1 MSSSDETDSSTYE
14 SDGDN
19 DEFQD
24 TCFNYK
30 FKYPPTKKKMKNI
43 DWVQCDACDHWF
55 HEFCVSRD
63 ESSDLFTCIY
73 RSVLSF

>member
-1 MSSSDETDSSTYE
+1 MSSSDETDSSTDE

-30 FKYPPTKKKMKNI
+30 LKYPPTKKKMKNI
-43 DWVQCDACDHWF
+43 D
-55 HEFCVSRD
+55 
-63 ESSDLFTCIY
+63 
-73 RSVLSF
+73 